1 MKTQASVTQ
10 PDSTASS
17 GSPLIQVSGALTVI
31 ILFILLAAWVAKRV
45 GFAPKRGSSRDL
57 NVSASIS
64 VGPRELIVIVDVQ
77 DARLVL
83 GVTPTQIT
91 ALHTLPPLAVD
102 ETQPAE
108 PAGPE
113 FQTLLKNLLKRNG
126 RS

>member
-64 VGPRELIVIVDVQ
+64 VGTRERVVIVDVQ

-91 ALHTLPPLAVD
+91 TLHTLPPAP
-102 ETQPAE
+102 EEAPSTSA

-113 FQTLLKNLLKRNG
+113 FQALLKNLLKRNG